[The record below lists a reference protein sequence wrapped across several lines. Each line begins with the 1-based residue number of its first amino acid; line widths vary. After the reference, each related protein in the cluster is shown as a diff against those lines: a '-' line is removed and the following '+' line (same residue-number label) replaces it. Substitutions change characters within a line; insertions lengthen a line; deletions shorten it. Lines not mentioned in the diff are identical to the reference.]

1 MIKIIFF
8 CLSVKLEYVGK
19 KYYNI
24 DVVKKYGEIV

>member
-8 CLSVKLEYVGK
+8 RLSVKLEYVSK

-24 DVVKKYGEIV
+24 DVVKKYGKIV

>member
-8 CLSVKLEYVGK
+8 CLSVKLEYVSK

-24 DVVKKYGEIV
+24 DVVKKYGKIV